1 MEPTTPSSAFPSP
14 PPQAPPGSWPR
25 EPRRLAAG
33 RGASWWGEGWK
44 IFTAAPLP
52 WLGILVMI
60 VVVNVLLGMIPVV
73 GGLAATVLGPIF
85 AGGLLLG
92 CHALANGQPLQFT
105 HLFAAF
111 QSDRLTPL
119 AILGLVVLAFGVVV
133 ALAVG
138 VLVFGAAGA
147 ALLTG
152 AMSQGSG
159 PGFAAAMAGM
169 SGAALLGGLIALV
182 VFAAFFMA
190 WWFAPALVTLHRAPP
205 IDALQAS
212 FRASVANLGA
222 QLVFGLIFIGLAIVA
237 SIPFGLGW
245 LVLGPV
251 MIGASYASW
260 REVFGD

>member
-1 MEPTTPSSAFPSP
+1 MESATPKPALPVP
-14 PPQAPPGSWPR
+14 PEPAAAGSWPR

-60 VVVNVLLGMIPVV
+60 VVINIVLGMIPVI
-73 GGLAATVLGPIF
+73 GGLAATVLGPVF

-92 CHALANGQPLQFT
+92 CHALARGQPLEFT

-119 AILGLVVLAFGVVV
+119 AILGLVVLAVGVVV

-138 VLVFGAAGA
+138 ALVFGAAGA
-147 ALLTG
+147 ALMTG
-152 AMSQGSG
+152 AMQGTG
-159 PGFAAAMAGM
+159 HALTAALAGM

-190 WWFAPALVTLHRAPP
+190 WWFAPALVTLNRAPP

-222 QLVFGLIFIGLAIVA
+222 QLVFGLIFIGLALVA

-245 LVLGPV
+245 LVLVPV
-251 MIGASYASW
+251 AIGASYASW

>member
-1 MEPTTPSSAFPSP
+1 MEPTTPP
-14 PPQAPPGSWPR
+14 PALPQPAEPAAAASWPR
-25 EPRRLAAG
+25 EPRHLAAS

-52 WLGILVMI
+52 WLGILVMMF
-60 VVVNVLLGMIPVV
+60 VVNIVLNMIPAI
-73 GGLAATVLGPIF
+73 GSLAATVLGPIF

-92 CHALANGQPLQFT
+92 CHALARGQPLQFT

-119 AILGLVVLAFGVVV
+119 AMLGLVVLAVGAVV

-138 VLVFGAAGA
+138 ALVFGTAGA

-152 AMSQGSG
+152 AMQGSEQALT
-159 PGFAAAMAGM
+159 AALAGM
-169 SGAALLGGLIALV
+169 SGAAMLGGLIALV
-182 VFAAFFMA
+182 VFAAFLMA

-205 IDALQAS
+205 LDALQAS

-251 MIGASYASW
+251 AVGASYASW